1 MFPRISRLFLEP
13 CFSVWKKFL
22 NLPIFYACFRSP
34 WRCEC
39 EVSVMLSL
47 ASLCKLNL
55 LSRFRF
61 RFHWFHSCFCNFL
74 WDIQRRKS
82 KAVCFLLKSRIREMV
97 FIVQVMS
104 GESCFYLGLKRSK
117 FSTRKIVWFRE
128 NFRINFVAKN
138 GLRYNLVSV
147 FSTVSL
153 VNWLYV

>member
-1 MFPRISRLFLEP
+1 
-13 CFSVWKKFL
+13 
-22 NLPIFYACFRSP
+22 
-34 WRCEC
+34 
-39 EVSVMLSL
+39 
-47 ASLCKLNL
+47 
-55 LSRFRF
+55 
-61 RFHWFHSCFCNFL
+61 
-74 WDIQRRKS
+74 
-82 KAVCFLLKSRIREMV
+82 MV

-138 GLRYNLVSV
+138 ELRYNLVSV